1 LACIAAP
8 LESRHPGRSVWRA
21 ALIFVATG
29 AYVGF
34 VPGAPGT
41 AGSVLGLAV
50 AWGVLPF
57 ARHHGALAVCIFAAV
72 FILGCW
78 IAQRAQDILGE
89 HDSPH
94 IVVDEVLGMV
104 ATMFFNPLD
113 GIHLL
118 IGFGLFRFFDIA
130 KLPPANIFDRKVRGG
145 LGVMLD
151 DLAAAVYA
159 NIVLRIVAHFIW

>member
-1 LACIAAP
+1 MACIAPP
-8 LESRHPGRSVWRA
+8 LETRRPGRSVWRA

-29 AYVGF
+29 ACAGF
-34 VPGAPGT
+34 VPIAPGT
-41 AGSVLGLAV
+41 AGSVVGVAV

-57 ARHHGALAVCIFAAV
+57 ARHHAALAIGIFAAA

-78 IAQRAQDILGE
+78 IAQRAQEILAE

-104 ATMFFNPLD
+104 ATMFLNPLD
-113 GIHLL
+113 WIHLL

-130 KLPPANIFDRKVRGG
+130 KLPPANTFDRNVRGG

-159 NIVLRIVAHFIW
+159 NIVLRLVAHFIL